1 MIAACVR
8 TELMIISGM
17 IEVMMVCVWTE
28 AMTCAGMTGC
38 MMAEA

>member
-8 TELMIISGM
+8 TELMIICGM

-38 MMAEA
+38 MMAET

>member
-1 MIAACVR
+1 
-8 TELMIISGM
+8 MIICGM